1 VHLPALQR
9 AFAVFAVLRDRELRA
24 LWFADWINDVGN
36 FVTFIALAVYIIR
49 LTGSAAAVGLAMA
62 LRSIPWFTIG
72 PVAGVLADRM
82 DRRAVM
88 IGCSLIRAVLVGA
101 LPFTREAW
109 QAYALSFGSSL
120 FGPVFRPARSA
131 LLAQVA
137 PKDQLVPALAVTETT
152 HQVLHTVGPALG
164 GLAVLALGARN
175 AFFLDAASFV
185 VAAGFVMTVRPR
197 GKPTGERRS
206 TFHDLREGI
215 RELFT
220 AQAVRTYVLLQSA
233 IALGF
238 AGVLALLVVYFREV
252 LDRPGGQYGIVLSV
266 AGLGTVLASLVIAAR
281 DRGHS
286 RSPWAVVA
294 PLGVGAFALAWFSPS
309 LFWLMP
315 IALVSGLADAGADIP
330 MTATIAETLHDRVRG
345 RAYAATE
352 ATYQFA
358 AAVGSLAFAWLG
370 DVGRLGPAR
379 GLALAGAA
387 GCLLS
392 FVVLAAGG
400 MGAIRRSERAR
411 LSTRGA
417 ARTTPGLSDPGRPL
431 EGPAE

>member
-1 VHLPALQR
+1 MPVAAVHRAVAL
-9 AFAVFAVLRDRELRA
+9 FAVLRDRELRA

-36 FVTFIALAVYIIR
+36 FVTFIALAVYINR

-101 LPFTREAW
+101 LPFSREAW

-120 FGPVFRPARSA
+120 FGPIFRPARAA

-164 GLAVLALGARN
+164 GLAVLAFGARN
-175 AFFLDAASFV
+175 AFFVDAASFV
-185 VAAGFVMTVRPR
+185 VAAGFVMTVQPR

-206 TFHDLREGI
+206 TFHDLGEGI
-215 RELFT
+215 REVFM
-220 AQAVRTYVLLQSA
+220 APAVRTYALLQA
-233 IALGF
+233 TIALGF

-252 LDRPGGQYGIVLSV
+252 LNRPQGQYGIVLSV
-266 AGLGTVLASLVIAAR
+266 AGLGTVLASLAIAAR
-281 DRGHS
+281 DREHS
-286 RSPWAVVA
+286 RSLWAVAA

-309 LFWLMP
+309 LLWLVP

-330 MTATIAETLHDRVRG
+330 MTATIAETLRDQVRG

-352 ATYQFA
+352 SMYQLA
-358 AAVGSLAFAWLG
+358 AATGSLLFAWLG

-392 FVVLAAGG
+392 FVVLAFGG
-400 MGAIRRSERAR
+400 IGAIRRSELAR
-411 LSTRGA
+411 LGTQGA
-417 ARTTPGLSDPGRPL
+417 GRPTLGLSDPLKPV
-431 EGPAE
+431 EDPAE